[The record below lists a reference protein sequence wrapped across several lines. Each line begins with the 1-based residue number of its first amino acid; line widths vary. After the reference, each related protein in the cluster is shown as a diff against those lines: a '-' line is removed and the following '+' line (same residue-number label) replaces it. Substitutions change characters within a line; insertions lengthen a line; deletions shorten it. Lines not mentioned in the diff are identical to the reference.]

1 MLSAALL
8 LPGAPAVGA
17 SSTQIATSSQISSLQ
32 AQAAQLTRQM
42 VLEQLQIDTYQ
53 QQYASAAARAAQD
66 ESLLATITARVTA
79 DQSRIQTDYTQLAHA
94 AVQDYVDTGGSMAVA
109 DALFNSQTT
118 TATRN
123 VYEGVATGD
132 LTAALDRLRND
143 RHALA
148 VEQGAQQAL
157 VTQDDA
163 AQSQASTML
172 TDAESTQSTLQQQ
185 SASVTGQLA
194 QAVAQQQ
201 QLQRAAAANA
211 VAAASPGAGT
221 PSSSPGPPTSTGGVV
236 PALPPFLQ
244 CVVRAESGG
253 DYQAVSPT
261 GQYMGAFQ
269 FAQGTWNYAAQ
280 LAGRPDLVGVA
291 PDTASVADQNALAI
305 ALYSADG
312 QQPWYDPCRTA

>member
-53 QQYASAAARAAQD
+53 QQYAAAAVRAAQD
-66 ESLLATITARVTA
+66 ESMLATITARVTA
-79 DQSRIQTDYTQLAHA
+79 DQSRIQSDYAQLAHA
-94 AVQDYVDTGGSMAVA
+94 AVRDYVDTGGSMAVA

-118 TATRN
+118 TANRN

-143 RHALA
+143 RHTLA

-157 VTQDDA
+157 VAQDDA

-172 TDAESTQSTLQQQ
+172 TDAQSTQSTLQQQ
-185 SASVTGQLA
+185 GASVTGQLA

-201 QLQRAAAANA
+201 QLQAATAANA
-211 VAAASPGAGT
+211 VAAASPGGGV
-221 PSSSPGPPTSTGGVV
+221 PSSPGPPTSTGGAV